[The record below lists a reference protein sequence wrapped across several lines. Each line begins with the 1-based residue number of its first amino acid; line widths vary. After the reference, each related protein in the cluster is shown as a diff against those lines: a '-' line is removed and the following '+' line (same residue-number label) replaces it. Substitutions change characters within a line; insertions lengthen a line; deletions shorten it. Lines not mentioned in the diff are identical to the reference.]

1 MANAFRLYNTRTRQL
16 EDFEAIEAGKIGL
29 YACGNTVYDHCHVGH
44 ARGMITFDTFVRYL
58 RHRGWEVTFVRNFT
72 DVDDKI
78 INRGK
83 EIGQDPIELSAH
95 FIEEYRKDAA
105 ALGLLLPDKEP
116 KVSESIESI
125 TALIASLVDKGHA
138 YENEGSVWFSVSSFD
153 EYGKLSGQKVDELR
167 SQDEVAGKRNPA
179 DFALWKAVKPGEPA
193 WPSPWGEGRPG
204 WHIECSAMAKV
215 TLGDTIDIHG
225 GGLDLVF
232 PHHENELA
240 QSQCGNQADYAR
252 FWMHHGLLNMAS
264 GQKMGKS
271 FGNCISVKS
280 ALTQFP
286 AETLRLYYLQNH
298 YRSPLPWDSESLV
311 DGLAMLSR
319 LYEAREVAE
328 TMVGEEPPDN
338 VAKSMGKEAQILL
351 ELGRSF
357 SEKFYAAMDQDFNTA
372 LAIAH
377 LLELARAI
385 NRFGN
390 LKKAQKRGGPVVAPA
405 LEAFALIGEAMGL
418 MKMSSNDFHAEVKEK
433 RLEAMGI
440 SAADIDKLIEE
451 RSQARSDKEWQ
462 RADEIR
468 EELESKSILVMDLPG
483 GVEWRVRLGSSEQE

>member
-1 MANAFRLYNTRTRQL
+1 MANAFRLYNTRTRKL
-16 EDFEAIEAGKIGL
+16 EDFEPIEAGKIGL

-44 ARGMITFDTFVRYL
+44 ARGMVTFDTFVRYL
-58 RHRGWEVTFVRNFT
+58 RHRGWEINFVRNFT

-78 INRGK
+78 IKRGN

-95 FIEEYRKDAA
+95 FIEEYHKDAE
-105 ALGLLLPDKEP
+105 ALGLLPPDAEP
-116 KVSESIESI
+116 KVTESIDSI
-125 TALIASLVDKGHA
+125 IALIASLIEKGHA
-138 YENEGSVWFSVSSFD
+138 YENEGSVWFSVASYD
-153 EYGKLSGQKVDELR
+153 DYGKLSGQKVDELR
-167 SQDEVAGKRNPA
+167 SPDEVAGKREAA

-204 WHIECSAMAKV
+204 WHIECSAMAKT

-240 QSQCGNQADYAR
+240 QSTCGNQADYAR
-252 FWMHHGLLNMAS
+252 FWMHHGLLTMAS

-271 FGNCISVKS
+271 FGNCISVKD
-280 ALTQFP
+280 ALSKFP

-328 TMVGEEPPDN
+328 TMTGEEPPDN

-351 ELGRSF
+351 ELGRNF

-377 LLELARAI
+377 LLELSRAI

-390 LKKAQKRGGPVVAPA
+390 LKKAQTRGGPVVAPA
-405 LEAFALIGEAMGL
+405 LEAFALIRESIGL
-418 MKMSSNDFHAEVKEK
+418 MKMDSEAFHTEVKEK

-440 SAADIDKLIEE
+440 SASDIDKLIEE
-451 RSQARSDKEWQ
+451 RSQARSDKEWK

-468 EELESKSILVMDLPG
+468 EELEAKSILVMDLPG
-483 GVEWRVRLGSSEQE
+483 GVQWRVRLSGGEQE